1 MTAEPLADQ
10 AHADLPRGLD
20 RRRFLTFLVAA
31 PTLAVA
37 VRYGLGSEQAYAA
50 IPGTPEPADF
60 LDLGDIL
67 ILGAKDTEGDLIK
80 LVLEANG
87 IVSCALPREEVGQGI
102 TTAVAM
108 LIAEELDLPLA
119 KVRVTLADA
128 RPELR
133 AGQLTG
139 GSNTIRSVYEP
150 VRQPAAMLG
159 TTAAV
164 LAGSIL
170 GTCQVPRW

>member
-1 MTAEPLADQ
+1 
-10 AHADLPRGLD
+10 
-20 RRRFLTFLVAA
+20 
-31 PTLAVA
+31 
-37 VRYGLGSEQAYAA
+37 
-50 IPGTPEPADF
+50 
-60 LDLGDIL
+60 
-67 ILGAKDTEGDLIK
+67 
-80 LVLEANG
+80 
-87 IVSCALPREEVGQGI
+87 
-102 TTAVAM
+102 M
-108 LIAEELDLPLA
+108 LIVTELDLPLS

-128 RPELR
+128 RPELLT
-133 AGQLTG
+133 GQLTG